1 MWRNVMQNMRR
12 RVVSSRP
19 LRCLDARLRRSQRSN
34 HRELFTKSLGNSL
47 ADGLLGAGG
56 LVKRSVFI
64 GYLCDADDDGT

>member
-1 MWRNVMQNMRR
+1 MWRNALQNLRR
-12 RVVSSRP
+12 RVVSSQP
-19 LRCLDARLRRSQRSN
+19 LRRLDARLRRSQRSN

-47 ADGLLGAGG
+47 AEGFLGSGG